1 MKTIA
6 IANQKGGTGKTT
18 TTYNLGIALTQQGYR
33 VLMVDFDPQ
42 GNLSCY
48 CGIPPEKDLDQTI
61 TELLMKTSCEK
72 PIGNRE
78 CVYQT
83 GRKDAAARVDF
94 IPSNLRLA
102 GFELAMG
109 TMMCRE
115 VLLKSCLEHY
125 NNQYDYCLIDC
136 SPSVGLLLTNAL
148 AAANE
153 IIIPMQAQPFSV
165 VGMSQLTSSIANVQR
180 NAIAHVLYG
189 NNVLLAHE
197 VGAGKTFEM
206 VASAMEKKRLGLCNK
221 TLIVVPNHL
230 TEQMASEA
238 LLLYPN
244 AEILVARKTD
254 FEKANRKKFCARIAT
269 GNFDIIVIGHS
280 QFEKI
285 PLSDERQKMYL
296 QKQIDDVVAQT
307 AALKAQRAE
316 NFTIKQMERM
326 KKQLQR
332 KLDKLNDQSRK
343 DDVITFEELGVDS
356 LMVDEAHYFKNAM
369 VTTKMTRVAGIS
381 QTESQKASD
390 MYMKCMYMDELTGG
404 HGIVFATGTP
414 ISNSMTEM
422 YIMMRY
428 LQYGLLEQEGLL
440 NFDAWASTFGESV
453 TAIELA
459 PEGNGYRSKTRFA
472 KFYNLPELM
481 NMFKQCADI
490 QTADMLKL
498 PVPEITGG
506 KPTIVKL
513 PPSELQRQM
522 VAALGERAEAVRN
535 RLVSPNEDNMLR
547 ITNDGRKLALDQR
560 LMNSLLPD
568 DPDSKANAC
577 VERVFT
583 IWERTKAH
591 RSTQMIFCDLSTPR
605 ADGFDVYNDIR
616 DKLVARGIPKEEVQF
631 IHDADTEAKKAE
643 LFGKVRSG
651 AVRVLMGS
659 TQKMGAGTNVQT
671 RLCALHHLD
680 CPWRPADIAQRKTY
694 SRKFAPKV
702 SRAEYLAM
710 QVMNEL
716 PDQEL
721 PEFLEFFQGKVG

>member
-1 MKTIA
+1 MAGVTKEEIA
-6 IANQKGGTGKTT
+6 RAKELDLL
-18 TTYNLGIALTQQGYR
+18 TYFKL
-33 VLMVDFDPQ
+33 VEP
-42 GNLSCY
+42 GNLKLVGKEYRHKVHSSLT
-48 CGIPPEKDLDQTI
+48 ISKDSLW
-61 TELLMKTSCEK
+61 CWHC
-72 PIGNRE
+72 IGLR
-78 CVYQT
+78 
-83 GRKDAAARVDF
+83 GRTA
-94 IPSNLRLA
+94 
-102 GFELAMG
+102 
-109 TMMCRE
+109 
-115 VLLKSCLEHY
+115 LKY
-125 NNQYDYCLIDC
+125 LIDVEKV
-136 SPSVGLLLTNAL
+136 PYVEAVR
-148 AAANE
+148 E
-153 IIIPMQAQPFSV
+153 INRIQGGVVHSSQPVSL
-165 VGMSQLTSSIANVQR
+165 SQ
-180 NAIAHVLYG
+180 
-189 NNVLLAHE
+189 
-197 VGAGKTFEM
+197 
-206 VASAMEKKRLGLCNK
+206 
-221 TLIVVPNHL
+221 P
-230 TEQMASEA
+230 
-238 LLLYPN
+238 
-244 AEILVARKTD
+244 
-254 FEKANRKKFCARIAT
+254 
-269 GNFDIIVIGHS
+269 
-280 QFEKI
+280 
-285 PLSDERQKMYL
+285 
-296 QKQIDDVVAQT
+296 
-307 AALKAQRAE
+307 RAE
-316 NFTIKQMERM
+316 PEAPRDF
-326 KKQLQR
+326 
-332 KLDKLNDQSRK
+332 KLPKLNDQSRK

-390 MYMKCMYMDELTGG
+390 MYMKCMYMDELTDG

-498 PVPEITGG
+498 PVPKITGG

-535 RLVSPNEDNMLR
+535 RLVAPNEDNMLR

-560 LMNSLLPD
+560 LMNPLLPD

-583 IWERTKAH
+583 IWERTKAQ

-680 CPWRPADIAQRKTY
+680 CPWRPADIAQRNGRMVRQGNMNKE
-694 SRKFAPKV
+694 V
-702 SRAEYLAM
+702 SIFIYITETTHCKAFWMPTSTRNTTTNTPSGISP
-710 QVMNEL
+710 VRRRPL
-716 PDQEL
+716 PRPTRSTPMKL
-721 PEFLEFFQGKVG
+721 PPTTKR